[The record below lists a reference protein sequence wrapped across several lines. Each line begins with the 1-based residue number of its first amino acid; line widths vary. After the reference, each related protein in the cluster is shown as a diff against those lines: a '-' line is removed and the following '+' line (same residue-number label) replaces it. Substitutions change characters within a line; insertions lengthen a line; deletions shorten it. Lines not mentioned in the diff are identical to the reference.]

1 MESTNYSKKIRA
13 YRKLKGYT
21 QQEFAK
27 QVGMSVSVLG
37 DIERGNREP
46 NDTMLEQMAKV
57 LNISKYQLL

>member
-1 MESTNYSKKIRA
+1 MESTNYGKKIRA

-37 DIERGNREP
+37 DIERGNRQP

-57 LNISKYQLL
+57 LNISKFQLL